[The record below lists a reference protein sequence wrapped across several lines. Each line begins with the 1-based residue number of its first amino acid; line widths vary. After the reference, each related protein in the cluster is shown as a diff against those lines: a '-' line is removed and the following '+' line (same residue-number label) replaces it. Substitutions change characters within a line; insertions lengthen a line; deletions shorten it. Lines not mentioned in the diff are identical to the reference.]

1 VRIAVIGGGIAGL
14 SAAYE
19 LLKAGQE
26 VHLFE
31 RSNFLGGQVVTIP
44 LYGTPIE
51 LAYHHL
57 FTSDVVMQELMAE
70 LGIIDK
76 LEWYPSKVGWFK
88 GGKIYPFVTPM
99 DLLRFKPLRPWNR
112 LRLGLVVLFLQR
124 YKNWKAL
131 EKTTATLWMR
141 KWAGNNAYEQVWRP
155 LLKGKFGT
163 RHEDISMAWL
173 WGKIHLRTTSRSS
186 INKEVLGYPT
196 GSFKIIVDALEK
208 AIRDMGGHIHLGA
221 SIEKIEARTSP
232 SGELTA
238 VGIRTGEGLQEFEKI
253 ISTIPSNRFL
263 DIAPPVGKAYEEKL
277 RSGRYQGALV
287 MLMTLHNKLSD
298 YYWLNIGEEG
308 FPFVGLIE
316 HTNLVPKEWYG
327 GKHVLYI
334 SNYLSTEDYY
344 WQLGKEELLEAYIP
358 FLQRVNPEF
367 ERSWID
373 SYQVFREA
381 AAQPIVPPNY
391 SQRIPEMQTPVKNLI
406 LANTTQIYP
415 QDRGTNYSV
424 DLGRKAA
431 RLALES

>member
-1 VRIAVIGGGIAGL
+1 
-14 SAAYE
+14 
-19 LLKAGQE
+19 
-26 VHLFE
+26 
-31 RSNFLGGQVVTIP
+31 
-44 LYGTPIE
+44 
-51 LAYHHL
+51 
-57 FTSDVVMQELMAE
+57 
-70 LGIIDK
+70 
-76 LEWYPSKVGWFK
+76 
-88 GGKIYPFVTPM
+88 
-99 DLLRFKPLRPWNR
+99 
-112 LRLGLVVLFLQR
+112 
-124 YKNWKAL
+124 
-131 EKTTATLWMR
+131 
-141 KWAGNNAYEQVWRP
+141 
-155 LLKGKFGT
+155 
-163 RHEDISMAWL
+163 
-173 WGKIHLRTTSRSS
+173 
-186 INKEVLGYPT
+186 
-196 GSFKIIVDALEK
+196 
-208 AIRDMGGHIHLGA
+208 
-221 SIEKIEARTSP
+221 
-232 SGELTA
+232 
-238 VGIRTGEGLQEFEKI
+238 
-253 ISTIPSNRFL
+253 
-263 DIAPPVGKAYEEKL
+263 
-277 RSGRYQGALV
+277 

>member
-131 EKTTATLWMR
+131 EKD
-141 KWAGNNAYEQVWRP
+141 NS
-155 LLKGKFGT
+155 
-163 RHEDISMAWL
+163 HSM
-173 WGKIHLRTTSRSS
+173 
-186 INKEVLGYPT
+186 
-196 GSFKIIVDALEK
+196 DEK
-208 AIRDMGGHIHLGA
+208 MG
-221 SIEKIEARTSP
+221 R
-232 SGELTA
+232 
-238 VGIRTGEGLQEFEKI
+238 Q
-253 ISTIPSNRFL
+253 
-263 DIAPPVGKAYEEKL
+263 
-277 RSGRYQGALV
+277 
-287 MLMTLHNKLSD
+287 
-298 YYWLNIGEEG
+298 
-308 FPFVGLIE
+308 
-316 HTNLVPKEWYG
+316 
-327 GKHVLYI
+327 
-334 SNYLSTEDYY
+334 
-344 WQLGKEELLEAYIP
+344 
-358 FLQRVNPEF
+358 
-367 ERSWID
+367 
-373 SYQVFREA
+373 
-381 AAQPIVPPNY
+381 
-391 SQRIPEMQTPVKNLI
+391 
-406 LANTTQIYP
+406 
-415 QDRGTNYSV
+415 
-424 DLGRKAA
+424 
-431 RLALES
+431 